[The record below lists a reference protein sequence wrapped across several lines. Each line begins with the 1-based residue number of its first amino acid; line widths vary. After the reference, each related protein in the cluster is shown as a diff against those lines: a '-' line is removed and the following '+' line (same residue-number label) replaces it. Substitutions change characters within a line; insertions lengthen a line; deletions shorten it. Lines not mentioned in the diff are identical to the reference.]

1 MGSVRVSEPRNV
13 PSRADGQ
20 AGTISRESTPS
31 CVRDIRRGW
40 IGHLLSDG
48 ARGATLAI
56 VAAACSPSAKHPPLE
71 GDCFPTSEAGCSITV
86 SAGGENG
93 TREGG
98 IAGACQVTSSQSQC
112 DQCVYGSCCDD
123 ILSCFSTTTC
133 TNLYNCSQG
142 CDGASSCIG
151 LCETQYPSA
160 SIQLE
165 IIESCVANQCPVC
178 GELGIGDSCSNGAS
192 CVSGL
197 TCRNSS
203 CTKACSGTPDCV
215 GLGMNGGNSVTG
227 LANACVPTFAGVFC
241 EPGCVTDSDCAT
253 FTGTFCESTTALD
266 GTTVSICTLLPDG
279 G

>member
-1 MGSVRVSEPRNV
+1 MSEVSRYRNVAMIPTRLAVSKIPIAPGAAPVGSVRVSEPRNV
-13 PSRADGQ
+13 PSRADRQ
-20 AGTISRESTPS
+20 AGTISRVHPS

-123 ILSCFSTTTC
+123 ILLCFSTTTYTVC
-133 TNLYNCSQG
+133 TIAAK
-142 CDGASSCIG
+142 DVMA
-151 LCETQYPSA
+151 PHR
-160 SIQLE
+160 
-165 IIESCVANQCPVC
+165 V
-178 GELGIGDSCSNGAS
+178 
-192 CVSGL
+192 
-197 TCRNSS
+197 
-203 CTKACSGTPDCV
+203 
-215 GLGMNGGNSVTG
+215 
-227 LANACVPTFAGVFC
+227 
-241 EPGCVTDSDCAT
+241 SDCAKLNT
-253 FTGTFCESTTALD
+253 PRHRYSLR
-266 GTTVSICTLLPDG
+266 S
-279 G
+279 